1 MRRFSAFR
9 RAAAGAIAALLATAA
24 AAAEPLFVPVFEQ
37 DFADP
42 FVLVEGGEFIAYSTN
57 RGINLPIAT
66 SRNLVDWDFVRDP
79 ADPKK
84 LRDGLPKLGAWAK
97 EGLTWAPEVMKIG
110 DRFVLYYTA
119 RDRRKDVQCIGVA
132 TAADPRGP
140 FEDGRPDPLVC
151 QTDLGGTIDASPFRD
166 SDGKLYLYYKND
178 GNAVGKASYIWAQR
192 LSGDGLSVEGSPAGL
207 IRDDKA
213 WENKLV
219 EAPTMV
225 RSPAGYR
232 LFFSAAFFGW
242 NPDERLSPYAT
253 GYAVCTGP
261 MGPCQDSPDNP
272 ILHSFNDRDAGCL
285 SGPGHTSVFQ
295 AAGRS
300 FIAFHAW
307 AATKGCRKAD
317 DKRYLYVAPLMWKDG
332 KPVIGV
338 GLRRKGG

>member
-1 MRRFSAFR
+1 MLRRCIAVSFL
-9 RAAAGAIAALLATAA
+9 AAVAA
-24 AAAEPLFVPVFEQ
+24 AAPAEPLFVPLFEQ

-42 FVLVEGGEFIAYSTN
+42 FILPNDGEFIAYATN
-57 RGINLPIAT
+57 RGINLPMAS

-84 LRDGLPKLGAWAK
+84 LRDGMPHLGAWAK
-97 EGLTWAPEVMKIG
+97 EGLTWAPEVMRIG
-110 DRFVLYYTA
+110 DRYVLYYTA
-119 RDRRKDVQCIGVA
+119 RHRKKDVQCVGVA
-132 TAADPRGP
+132 TATDPRGP
-140 FEDGRPDPLVC
+140 FQDNRDDAFVC
-151 QTDLGGTIDASPFRD
+151 QSDLGGTIDASPFRD

-178 GNAVGKASYIWAQR
+178 GNNVGKGSTIWAQR
-192 LSGDGLSVEGSPAGL
+192 LAPDGLSVVGEAVGL
-207 IRDDKA
+207 VRDDAK

-232 LFFSAAFFGW
+232 LFFSAAFYGW
-242 NPDERLSPYAT
+242 NADERLSPYAT
-253 GYAVCTGP
+253 GYATCATP

-272 ILHSFNDRDAGCL
+272 ILHSFNDRNAGCL
-285 SGPGHTSVFQ
+285 SGPGHTSIFN

-338 GLRRKGG
+338 GLRHK